1 MIFNE
6 VEDIVVEEV
15 VSLKFFVM
23 LSVPAIK
30 VGTMKSKMILW
41 RQE

>member
-1 MIFNE
+1 MIFDE

-23 LSVPAIK
+23 LSVPAIN